1 MNTTKINNQRRRL
14 LFTAAATAA
23 AVPFM
28 KGLVSNPAYAEMVKL
43 EESDPTAQALKYHH
57 DATAAPRADKAG
69 TPAAD
74 QLCSNCMFIQGEPA
88 EWMPCALFP
97 GKDVAAAGW
106 CSSWTKK
113 AG

>member
-1 MNTTKINNQRRRL
+1 MNNAKFNNNRRRL

-28 KGLVSNPAYAEMVKL
+28 KALVSNPAYAEMVQL

-57 DATAAPRADKAG
+57 DAAAAPRADKAG
-69 TPAAD
+69 TAAAE
-74 QLCSNCMFIQGEPA
+74 QFCSNCMFIQGEA
-88 EWMPCALFP
+88 ADWQPCALFP
-97 GKDVAAAGW
+97 GKTVNANGW